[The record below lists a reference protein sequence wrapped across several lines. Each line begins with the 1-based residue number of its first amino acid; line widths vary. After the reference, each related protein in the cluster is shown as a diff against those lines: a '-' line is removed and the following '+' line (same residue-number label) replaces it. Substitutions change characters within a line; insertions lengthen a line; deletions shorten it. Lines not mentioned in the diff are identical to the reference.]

1 MIFDKDILESLK
13 FRILTPIILVWL
25 IVCVCL
31 YYFVL
36 NSVSEFIGDHI
47 RQNMARTFRDVY
59 MICDRNL
66 DDIIWNGLPD
76 DEAVRIRK
84 ARTIKQIGDYLRQN
98 DLMGIIC
105 LDQTDEIIWKSD
117 FPGNPETF
125 ITQIGKDHKTSSMH
139 LREKNYFFRHVNFNP
154 WQWRVI
160 LIKEVEVFSLLLDK
174 MTHAYIVTGGVLFIG
189 VFLMIWLLNQ
199 VVGKPIFGIISSL
212 EYGCAPSYEGITEFE
227 FLSHR
232 IRAMMLSLQEKN
244 RALIASEKKY
254 RSIFENALEGIYQST
269 PDGRFIDVNPS
280 MASILGYESPDEL
293 IRSIRDIGREV
304 YVDPEHRKDIL
315 RRLEMYDVVSNYECQ
330 HRCKDNTVIWVSVR
344 VRALRNAG
352 GKLIGVEGLIENISE
367 RKRAEE
373 AMKNANKEL
382 ERHVEERTADLRK
395 ANIALQKAKDSA
407 DAAAEAKSRFLA
419 NMSHEIRTPMN
430 GVIAAADLAMN
441 EQLSPGADHYMKII
455 RSSGYSLLGVIN
467 DILDFSKIEAGK
479 LNIETRPFHLNDVLD
494 DAIGMFINRTAEKEV
509 EFLADIDID
518 TPMALVGDP
527 LRLQQILT
535 NLISNAVKF
544 TKKGGFVSVG
554 VNAPE
559 ISPTRVTLKFCV
571 RDSGTGISPEYLGKL
586 FQAFSQADAST
597 TRKYGGSGLG
607 LCICRQL
614 TEMMNGEIW
623 AESEPGKGSAFF
635 FTACFERQSADKEEN
650 FIFPP
655 DIQGLNVLL
664 ADKCAESRD
673 IIQKILVSF
682 GFRAETVSSGSD
694 VLNRI
699 KESRRTRKML
709 FNLLIMDYIIPD
721 MDGIETSFRIRRDLE
736 ETLPIILM
744 KACIQEHEKLDAEN
758 AGANALL
765 TKPILPST
773 LFNAIMDVFGK
784 EALKNAAREKHITTN
799 ASIYKKR
806 LSGARILV
814 AEDNPTNQEIALA
827 ILTGAG
833 IDVEIVNNG
842 KEAVDAVRK
851 TPFDAVI
858 MDIQMPEMDGYEAT
872 RRIRKWEV
880 SCQLPAGRR
889 SPIPIIAMT
898 AHAMKGDKEKCLKAG
913 MNGYV
918 SKPVNQI
925 KLFHTLCKLLKPTK
939 RSGTIRLKEPP
950 GKTEAFPHELPG
962 ISIRNA
968 LNALNID
975 IRAFKHILSGFM
987 RHNKDTIRDMRDA
1000 CEREDRELI
1009 RQMAHSLKGSS
1020 GNIGANALK
1029 ERASELEKESMGP
1042 CGKETVAQ
1050 LVDNVESALNLL
1062 LESLRSFTETPETEP
1077 HDKEIIRETAYSEE
1091 MLKDLTD
1098 ALSLADPVEIEKHKN
1113 ILRGHID
1120 SSIFRE
1126 VEEKIDVYEY
1136 DEALEILKKRVS

>member
-1 MIFDKDILESLK
+1 MK

-47 RQNMARTFRDVY
+47 RENMARTFRDVY

-84 ARTIKQIGDYLRQN
+84 VRTITQIENYLRQS
-98 DLMGIIC
+98 DLLGIIC
-105 LDQTDEIIWKSD
+105 LNQTGEIVWKSD
-117 FPGNPETF
+117 FPENPETI
-125 ITQIGKDHKTSSMH
+125 ITQIGKDHQAKWLH
-139 LREKNYFFRHVNFNP
+139 LNGKNYFFHQADFKP

-160 LIKEVEVFSLLLDK
+160 LIKKDVDVYSPLLGK
-174 MTHAYIVTGGVLFIG
+174 VTHAYVVTAVVLFIA

-199 VVGKPIFGIISSL
+199 VVGKPIFGIIRSL
-212 EYGCAPSYEGITEFE
+212 EYGCAPIYEGITEFE
-227 FLSHR
+227 FLSQR

-244 RALIASEKKY
+244 KALIASEKKY

-280 MASILGYESPDEL
+280 MARILGYESPDEL
-293 IRSIRDIGREV
+293 IRNIRDIGREV

-315 RRLEMYDVVSNYECQ
+315 RRLEMHDVVSNYECQ
-330 HRCKDNTVIWVSVR
+330 HRCKDKTVIWVSIR
-344 VRALRNAG
+344 VRALRNSS

-373 AMKNANKEL
+373 ALKNANREL
-382 ERHVEERTADLRK
+382 EKHVEERTADLRK
-395 ANIALQKAKDSA
+395 ANIALQRAKESA
-407 DAAAEAKSRFLA
+407 DAVAEAKSRFLA

-441 EQLSPGADHYMKII
+441 EQLSSGTEHYMKII

-494 DAIGMFINRTAEKEV
+494 DVIGMFINRTAEKEV

-518 TPMALVGDP
+518 TPMALIGDP

-571 RDSGTGISPEYLGKL
+571 RDNGTGISSEYLGKL

-635 FTACFERQSADKEEN
+635 FTACFGRQSADKEEN

-673 IIQKILVSF
+673 IIQKMLDSF
-682 GFRAETVSSGSD
+682 GFRVETVSSGRD

-699 KESRRTRKML
+699 RESRRTRKML
-709 FNLLIMDYIIPD
+709 FNLLLMDYIIPD
-721 MDGIETSFRIRRDLE
+721 MDGIEASVRIRRDLE

-744 KACIQEHEKLDAEN
+744 KACCQEHEKLDAEN

-765 TKPILPST
+765 TKPILPSV

-814 AEDNPTNQEIALA
+814 AEDNLTNQEIALA
-827 ILTGAG
+827 ILRGAG

-842 KEAVDAVRK
+842 KEAVEAVRK
-851 TPFDAVI
+851 TRFDAVI

-872 RRIRKWEV
+872 MRIRKWEV
-880 SCQLPAGRR
+880 SCPLSVVRR
-889 SPIPIIAMT
+889 QSPIPIIAMT

-925 KLFHTLCKLLKPTK
+925 KLFHTLCKLLKPTE
-939 RSGTIRLKEPP
+939 RTGSVRPEEPP
-950 GKTEAFPHELPG
+950 DKTEAFPHELPG

-987 RHNKDTIRDMRDA
+987 RHNKDTIREMRNA
-1000 CEREDRELI
+1000 CGREDRELI
-1009 RQMAHSLKGSS
+1009 RELAHSLKGSS
-1020 GNIGANALK
+1020 GNIGAHALK
-1029 ERASELEKESMGP
+1029 DTASELEKESMGP
-1042 CGKETVAQ
+1042 CGKETVAR
-1050 LVDNVESALNLL
+1050 LIDNVESALNPV

-1077 HDKEIIRETAYSEE
+1077 HDKEIVRESAYSEE

-1098 ALSLADPVEIEKHKN
+1098 ALELADPVEIEMHKN

-1120 SSIFRE
+1120 SPIFRE
-1126 VEEKIDVYEY
+1126 VEEKIDMYEY